1 MTNEEFRKARI
12 TLGLTQQALA
22 DKLGLNIRQ
31 ISRLETEGSP
41 VMKQTELAIKYL
53 LRNRR

>member
-22 DKLGLNIRQ
+22 DKLGLNIRHIQ
-31 ISRLETEGSP
+31 RLERENLE

>member
-53 LRNRR
+53 LRNRK

>member
-22 DKLGLNIRQ
+22 DKLGLNIRHIQ
-31 ISRLETEGSP
+31 RLERENLE

-53 LRNRR
+53 LRNRK